1 MIYWSRFLDFVVVA
15 VLATLVVACSPRQA
29 STSMV
34 EGSGPAETDPR
45 SFAELALREK
55 VSDSLAIRPS
65 WQYYQYGLQAMEN
78 QEWDLARHYFEQSL
92 NQLVAEKFDTLY
104 MNVSEVEDSLYRVKM
119 PERILSAMDE
129 VYPNLVEAGK
139 KGDCLSAPPA

>member
-1 MIYWSRFLDFVVVA
+1 MISWSRFLDLVVVA

-29 STSMV
+29 ASSMGEV
-34 EGSGPAETDPR
+34 NGSETDPK

-78 QEWDLARHYFEQSL
+78 QEWSLARHYFEESL
-92 NQLVAEKFDTLY
+92 NQLVAEKL
-104 MNVSEVEDSLYRVKM
+104 
-119 PERILSAMDE
+119 A
-129 VYPNLVEAGK
+129 
-139 KGDCLSAPPA
+139 